1 MIRLFRYFKPY
12 LGSIILVL
20 ALLFLQANAD
30 LALPDYMS
38 RIVNTGIQQNGIAD
52 AVPQAIGGRSMEKL
66 ALFLS
71 PEGKAAVLSAY
82 KATEPGAP
90 GYQDLLKSYPKAEG
104 ETIYTLGKI
113 DDRTRKDIDGLL
125 ATPLAT
131 LAFLQQASASSAAAS
146 STAAA
151 PGAPAA
157 GASNPAKA
165 GAMAQGMGMDLS
177 RIPPGMDL
185 FSVLKMLPEG
195 QRTTIL
201 DSIKAKVAGIDPSL
215 SSQMG
220 IQAVKS
226 EYERIGLDVSRLQT
240 VYILKTGGL
249 MLLLTLVSVMAAVIV
264 GFLGARTAAGFA
276 RDLRANFF
284 RKVESF
290 SFAEFDKFSTAS
302 LITRSTNDITQMQMV
317 TVMGLRMFIYA
328 PIIGIGGVIRA
339 TGKASSM
346 WWIIALAVGIILS
359 VIIVVFTIALPKFK
373 SIQNL
378 IDKLNLVVRE
388 NLSGMMVIR
397 AFSMQGQEEKR
408 FDRANRDLT
417 GTMLFINRVMV
428 IMMPLMMMIM
438 NLVSLLIIWTGAHE
452 VANSQIH
459 VGDMMAFMQYAMQI
473 FFSFIM
479 LSMMFIILPRASVS
493 GGRIAD
499 VLETEPSIVDPEV
512 PESLDKGSSGEV
524 EFRDVGFRYPGATEA
539 VLHGISFTARPGQ
552 TTAIIGT
559 TGSGKSTLVSLIP
572 RFYDVTEGSILVGG
586 KDVRK
591 LAQKDLRSL
600 IGYVPQKVS
609 LFSGTI
615 ESNLHYADEKAS
627 AEDMSLAL
635 DISQAKEF
643 VDAKPEGINLE
654 ISQGGG
660 NVSGGQ
666 RQRLS
671 IARALVKK
679 APINIFD
686 DSFSALDFKTDTKL
700 RQALKK
706 QLGKSVVL
714 LVTQRV
720 AAIKQA
726 DQILVLDEGRLVGI
740 GTHAYLMESC
750 EVYRDIALSQLKQE
764 ELA

>member
-12 LGSIILVL
+12 LGYIVLVV

-52 AVPQAIGGRSMEKL
+52 AVPLAIGGKSFDKL
-66 ALFLS
+66 ALFLT
-71 PEGKAAVLSAY
+71 PEDKAAILTAY
-82 KATEPGAP
+82 DIAEPGSAT
-90 GYQDLLKSYPKAEG
+90 YQNLLKSYPKAEG
-104 ETIYTLGKI
+104 ETLYTLRKI
-113 DDRTRKDIDGLL
+113 DDKAHKAVEALL
-125 ATPLAT
+125 SSPLT
-131 LAFLQQASASSAAAS
+131 TVAFLQQASAAS
-146 STAAA
+146 GSD
-151 PGAPAA
+151 
-157 GASNPAKA
+157 PAKA
-165 GAMAQGMGMDLS
+165 GAVAQSMGMDLS
-177 RIPPGMDL
+177 KLPPGMDL
-185 FSVLKMLPEG
+185 FSVLKMLPEAR
-195 QRTTIL
+195 RTGIL
-201 DSIKAKVAGIDPSL
+201 AAIKTKVAGIDPSL
-215 SSQMG
+215 TAQMG
-220 IQAVKS
+220 ILAVKS
-226 EYERIGLDVSRLQT
+226 EYERIGLDVSRLQNS
-240 VYILKTGGL
+240 YILSTGGL
-249 MLLLTLVSVMAAVIV
+249 MLLLTLVSVMAAIIV

-276 RDLRANFF
+276 HDLRANFF

-346 WWIIALAVGIILS
+346 WWIIALAVGVILS
-359 VIIVVFTIALPKFK
+359 VIIVVFTVALPKFK

-397 AFSMQGQEEKR
+397 AFSMQGTEEKR
-408 FDRANRDLT
+408 FDKANKDLT

-438 NLVSLLIIWTGAHE
+438 NLVSILIIWTGAHE
-452 VANSQIH
+452 VAQSQIH
-459 VGDMMAFMQYAMQI
+459 IGDMMAFMQYAMQI

-499 VLETEPSIVDPEV
+499 VLETKPSIIDPEV
-512 PESLDKGSSGEV
+512 PEQLGGNFSGQV
-524 EFRDVGFRYPGATEA
+524 EFRDVGFRYPGATEE

-586 KDVRK
+586 IDVRK
-591 LAQKDLRSL
+591 LAQEDLRNH

-615 ESNLHYADEKAS
+615 ESNLRYADEKAS
-627 AEDMSLAL
+627 PEDMAIAL
-635 DISQAKEF
+635 EISQAKEF
-643 VDAKPEGINLE
+643 VDTKPEGLGLE
-654 ISQGGG
+654 ISQGGN

-679 APINIFD
+679 APVYIFD

-700 RQALKK
+700 RRALKN
-706 QLGKSVVL
+706 QLGNSVVF

-740 GTHAYLMESC
+740 GPHAELMENC

>member
-1 MIRLFRYFKPY
+1 MRRKRNDKNMIRLFRYLKPY
-12 LGSIILVL
+12 LGYIILVV

-52 AVPQAIGGRSMEKL
+52 AVPQAMGGKSFDKL
-66 ALFLS
+66 TLFLS
-71 PEGKAAVLSAY
+71 GEDKAAVLANY
-82 KATEPGAP
+82 DAVEPGAAT
-90 GYQDLLKSYPKAEG
+90 YQALLKDYPKADG
-104 ETIYTLGKI
+104 ETIYTLKKI
-113 DDRTRKDIDGLL
+113 DDKARKALDALL
-125 ATPLAT
+125 GPSLTT
-131 LAFLQQASASSAAAS
+131 VAFLQQAAASSAAAS
-146 STAAA
+146 SA
-151 PGAPAA
+151 AA
-157 GASNPAKA
+157 GADPAKA
-165 GAMAQGMGMDLS
+165 AAMAKGMDLS
-177 RIPPGMDL
+177 RLPAGMDL
-185 FSVLKMLPEG
+185 FSALKMMPDA
-195 QRTTIL
+195 QRAGIL
-201 DSIKAKVAGIDPSL
+201 AAIKTKVAGIDPAL
-215 SSQMG
+215 TSQMG

-226 EYERIGLDVSRLQT
+226 EYERIGFDVIRLQT
-240 VYILKTGGL
+240 SYILQMGGL
-249 MLLLTLVSVMAAVIV
+249 MLLLTLVTVMAAIIV
-264 GFLGARTAAGFA
+264 GFLGSRTAAGFA
-276 RDLRANFF
+276 RDLRGAFF
-284 RKVESF
+284 KKVESF

-317 TVMGLRMFIYA
+317 TVMGLRMFFYA

-339 TGKASSM
+339 TSKASSM

-359 VIIVVFTIALPKFK
+359 VIIVVFTIALPRFK

-397 AFSMQGQEEKR
+397 AFSMQGTEEKR
-408 FDRANRDLT
+408 FDKANKDLT

-428 IMMPLMMMIM
+428 IMMPLMMLIM
-438 NLVSLLIIWTGAHE
+438 NLVTLLIIWTGAHE
-452 VANSQIH
+452 VEQSQIR

-479 LSMMFIILPRASVS
+479 LSIMFIILPRASVS

-499 VLETEPSIVDPEV
+499 VLETKPSIIDPPV
-512 PESLDKGSSGEV
+512 PERFGSDFSGV
-524 EFRDVGFRYPGATEA
+524 IEFKDVSFRYPGATED
-539 VLHGISFTARPGQ
+539 VLHDISFTAKPGQ

-572 RFYDVTEGSILVGG
+572 RFYDVSEGSITVGG
-586 KDVRK
+586 HDVRK
-591 LAQKDLRSL
+591 VAQADLRDH
-600 IGYVPQKVS
+600 IGFVPQKVS

-615 ESNLHYADEKAS
+615 ESNLLYANENAS
-627 AEDMSLAL
+627 AGDIALAL

-643 VDAKPEGINLE
+643 VDSKPEGTSLE

-679 APINIFD
+679 APIDIFD
-686 DSFSALDFKTDTKL
+686 DSFSALDFQTDTKL
-700 RQALKK
+700 RRALKNN
-706 QLGKSVVL
+706 LGNSVVF

-726 DQILVLDEGRLVGI
+726 DQILVLDEGRLVGA
-740 GTHAYLMESC
+740 GTHGQLMENC
-750 EVYRDIALSQLKQE
+750 EVYRDIAFSQLKQE